1 MSQSLPPVVK
11 SVNQAGVHNVF
22 CAALPGYR
30 IIADCRKA
38 DADWMNW
45 GELFFSLQNHNF
57 VDKDRISLLTK
68 ITLVKNVQTTW
79 KLVGDGLQLGSS
91 IPFAILIGF
100 GIGYW
105 LDGKFDTSPYLS
117 IIFFFFGIAAAGR
130 NVMIELR
137 KQRRSEYSGP
147 KNGL

>member
-11 SVNQAGVHNVF
+11 SVNLASAHNVF
-22 CAALPGYR
+22 CGALPDYR
-30 IIADCRKA
+30 TIADCRKA

-91 IPFAILIGF
+91 IVFAILIGAAF
-100 GIGYW
+100 GYW
-105 LDGKFDTSPYLS
+105 LDGKFDTFPILS
-117 IIFFFFGIAAAGR
+117 VIFFFFGIAAAGR
-130 NVMIELR
+130 NLWIEVR
-137 KQRRSEYSGP
+137 KQLRTEYSGP

>member
-11 SVNQAGVHNVF
+11 SVNLAGAHNVF
-22 CAALPGYR
+22 CLALPDDR
-30 IIADCRKA
+30 IIADWRKA
-38 DADWMNW
+38 DAEWMYW
-45 GELFFSLQNHNF
+45 DELFFSRRNHNF

-91 IPFAILIGF
+91 IVFAILIGAAF
-100 GIGYW
+100 GYW
-105 LDGKFDTSPYLS
+105 LDGKFDTFPILS
-117 IIFFFFGIAAAGR
+117 VIFFFFGIAAAGR
-130 NVMIELR
+130 NLWIEVR
-137 KQRRSEYSGP
+137 KQLRTEYSGP